1 VSVTSGG
8 SEMKLKKRLVDTS
21 NRIIILSALLLVVII
36 VLSPKSQD
44 SVEIVIEETT
54 SNIIFRYGSSSG
66 KHPNEL
72 DTFKGIFIKDMVNKD
87 PVMTKLDLTQEE
99 MDTIHRMMVEIDF
112 FSYPEWFHPKIEGDI
127 ISTQTP
133 FTGYYLEY
141 HNESGT
147 KVVYW
152 TTQYTALEDTQY
164 QNLKEL
170 ALLIIEILQAKP
182 EYKKLPEPTA
192 GYA

>member
-1 VSVTSGG
+1 MAGTS
-8 SEMKLKKRLVDTS
+8 E
-21 NRIIILSALLLVVII
+21 RIIILSALLLVVII

-54 SNIIFRYGSSSG
+54 SNIIFRYGSSHG

-72 DTFKGIFIKDMVNKD
+72 NTFKGIFTKDMVNKD
-87 PVMTKLDLTQEE
+87 PVTTKLDLTQDEL
-99 MDTIHRMMVEIDF
+99 DTIYQKMVDIDF
-112 FSYPEWFHPKIEGDI
+112 FSYPNWFHPKIEGDI
-127 ISTQTP
+127 HSTQTP

-141 HNESGT
+141 HNETGT

-152 TTQYTALEDTQY
+152 TTQYSAPEDTQY

-170 ALLIIEILQAKP
+170 AHLIIEIIQAKP